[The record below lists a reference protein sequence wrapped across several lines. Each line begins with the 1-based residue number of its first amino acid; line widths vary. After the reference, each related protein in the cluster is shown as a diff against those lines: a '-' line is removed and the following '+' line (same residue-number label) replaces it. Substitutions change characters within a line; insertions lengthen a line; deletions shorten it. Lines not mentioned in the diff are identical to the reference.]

1 VSKRTKFLLGIG
13 VIAALV
19 IGWQIAAFAG
29 PVGTAQGFE
38 DDDGN
43 LAPNGGTPNFD
54 WNSFAPVTWSPHPAT
69 TPTRQTDAK
78 TVSGFQFKGIE
89 DWGDNSSDTS
99 FAGGTKQDTNCP
111 SVGTGKPPNKD
122 DLKRIYLSSKT
133 LPSNGHTF
141 LDLAWVRIP
150 QNTTSSSAHVGFEF
164 NQGSTA
170 CPAGSDGLVQRTAG
184 DILIVYDF
192 EGGSSPVVLT
202 LRKWVTAANATCEV
216 GSSKPPCWG
225 VAQNLTTGGF
235 AEGAV
240 NAGTPVQDALTPP
253 ALSSTTGT
261 SITEGLGDTEFGEA
275 GIDLTAAGVIPAN
288 SCASFGKAYAVSRS
302 SGNSGQAQMKDLV
315 GPANF
320 SITNCASVI
329 IRKQTSPDEDPNTT
343 NFGYTTNVTTNPA
356 TTTSPFTLQD
366 DGVKT
371 IQNVVQGSGKTVTED
386 DPSPGYALTSIDCSA
401 STVPAANRS
410 TNTTTRAVTF
420 SIAGGETLDCTFTN
434 TKQTGALLINKNST
448 KTGEAVTNAG
458 AVFSYN
464 SSSVTDNGAG
474 DADSDVGVVC
484 VSGLNTGSY
493 TVNETT
499 PPDGYGGASETDQT
513 ATVVAGSNCTDNLPP
528 GSAVVTFTNPPL
540 ADIQVNFR
548 DGGSGETALEAAGI
562 VCDNATGDT
571 DETPATGWDE
581 SDTVTGIEA
590 GATTVT
596 VTCTIPIDP

>member
-1 VSKRTKFLLGIG
+1 
-13 VIAALV
+13 
-19 IGWQIAAFAG
+19 
-29 PVGTAQGFE
+29 
-38 DDDGN
+38 
-43 LAPNGGTPNFD
+43 
-54 WNSFAPVTWSPHPAT
+54 
-69 TPTRQTDAK
+69 
-78 TVSGFQFKGIE
+78 
-89 DWGDNSSDTS
+89 
-99 FAGGTKQDTNCP
+99 
-111 SVGTGKPPNKD
+111 
-122 DLKRIYLSSKT
+122 
-133 LPSNGHTF
+133 
-141 LDLAWVRIP
+141 
-150 QNTTSSSAHVGFEF
+150 
-164 NQGSTA
+164 
-170 CPAGSDGLVQRTAG
+170 
-184 DILIVYDF
+184 
-192 EGGSSPVVLT
+192 
-202 LRKWVTAANATCEV
+202 
-216 GSSKPPCWG
+216 
-225 VAQNLTTGGF
+225 
-235 AEGAV
+235 
-240 NAGTPVQDALTPP
+240 
-253 ALSSTTGT
+253 
-261 SITEGLGDTEFGEA
+261 
-275 GIDLTAAGVIPAN
+275 
-288 SCASFGKAYAVSRS
+288 
-302 SGNSGQAQMKDLV
+302 MKDLV

-513 ATVVAGSNCTDNLPP
+513 ATVVAGSNCTDNLPT